1 MDHAHQSEV
10 QVSSIVVVN
19 IIWWMVMI
27 AGISLGAIHVGLCP
41 VQPNIPVYLMVL
53 GVSSLLSLCV
63 TYCRCVWDS
72 GVMKVAS
79 SLCMTLL
86 HLFTFCWF
94 IADVSPFCDH
104 CRHTLDLQCLSTQ
117 LYTRG
122 CSVLPQNNLPV
133 CFCGHHNDVGRH
145 DAYPALRRLPTP
157 VHLLHNSNGK
167 MQIDTRLQY
176 LLRNYFSSG

>member
-27 AGISLGAIHVGLCP
+27 AGISLGRRPYSVHF
-41 VQPNIPVYLMVL
+41 QM
-53 GVSSLLSLCV
+53 
-63 TYCRCVWDS
+63 CVWDS